1 MQGTSVSL
9 PKNGLVTAHDV
20 PPADPALLA
29 AAKEICL
36 EAGQF
41 TLQHF
46 RDLELSVEHKGDGTP
61 VTIADLGAER
71 LMRERI
77 AELYPEDTIVGEEEE
92 TFEGTSQR
100 RWVVDP
106 IDGTFSFTYG
116 VALYCNLL
124 YVEDEH
130 GPAVGVINIPAIGE
144 ICAAGRGLGATL
156 NDVACRVSDRRE
168 LRGSLLTTSA
178 FEHWDPDMLGRVRE
192 AGIHMRTWGDG
203 FGYVLVASGRAEAMV
218 DPEIS
223 VWDIAPCRVIIPEAG
238 GRCSSF
244 DGVDALEVPDFVAT
258 NGAMHETVLE
268 MLNGST

>member
-1 MQGTSVSL
+1 VTQ
-9 PKNGLVTAHDV
+9 NGHVTQNDRV

-29 AAKEICL
+29 AATEICL
-36 EAGQF
+36 EAGRF
-41 TLQHF
+41 TLRHF

-77 AELYPEDTIVGEEEE
+77 GALFPEDSIVGEEEE
-92 TFEGTSQR
+92 AFEGTSGR

-106 IDGTFSFTYG
+106 IDGTSAFTYG

-124 YVEDEH
+124 YVEDEW

-144 ICAAGRGLGATL
+144 VCAAGRGLGATL
-156 NDVACRVSDRRE
+156 NDAPCRVSEQSD
-168 LRGSLLTTSA
+168 LKGSLLTTSG
-178 FEHWDPDMLGRVRE
+178 FEHWDPDMLARARE
-192 AGIHMRTWGDG
+192 SGMKMRTWGDG
-203 FGYVLVASGRAEAMV
+203 FGYALVATGRAEAMV

-238 GRCSSF
+238 GRCSSLS
-244 DGVDALEVPDFVAT
+244 GVDSLEVPDFVAT
-258 NGAMHETVLE
+258 NGRMHDTVLE
-268 MLNGST
+268 MLCGAG